1 MTISGQTRILALI
14 GDPVVQ
20 AKTPTLMNKLLHAQ
34 GQQDDYVLIPMQV
47 CSSHLQAVVTGLR
60 HMQNFCGAV
69 ITMPHKIAIC
79 ALLDFLTD
87 EAQAIGA
94 VNVIYR
100 DIAGK
105 LHGHILDGE
114 GFVSGLLAAGHSVQG
129 SHCILRGAGGAASAI
144 AFALAR
150 HGCQSL
156 QIYNRS
162 LKKAELLKAQLNA
175 VYPAFKVTAV
185 SAEQHIID
193 LFTQE
198 ESTSFQKRFDIAINA
213 SSLGMQ
219 PQDALPFSAALIKR
233 CNLVA
238 ECVIAPEQ
246 TALLQLSHSL
256 GIKTH
261 LGLNM
266 LNSQLA
272 LMLEFMTRQRT
283 K

>member
-1 MTISGQTRILALI
+1 MMISGQTRILALI
-14 GDPVVQ
+14 GDPVEQ
-20 AKTPTLMNKLLHAQ
+20 AKTPALMNQLLEKR
-34 GQQDDYVLIPMQV
+34 GKQDDYVLIPMQV

-69 ITMPHKIAIC
+69 ITMPHKMAIC

-198 ESTSFQKRFDIAINA
+198 ESTSFQKRFDVAINA

-219 PQDALPFSAALIKR
+219 AQDALPFSAALIKR
-233 CNLVA
+233 CKLVA
-238 ECVIAPEQ
+238 ECVIAPEH

-272 LMLEFMTRQRT
+272 LMLEFMQGS
-283 K
+283 